1 MRVLQNE
8 VAGVKRELEDLRGEW
23 EEYKKPISEEI
34 FEKKQEIQ
42 DKRVEYQFKADKIKG
57 IKREIKEAIQELDH
71 KRQTLAFMEAEF
83 AKLPKD
89 LNRNQYLK
97 RINEIIGNLKAQKTE
112 IKGILEE
119 IREIQRDTEG
129 VVASIK
135 RIDADVEDFIFN
147 EAKKD
152 KVAMSIYKEIIRL
165 KENFDKLV
173 VSVQEQNKVKNGI
186 REVET
191 KLEDFRIKYK
201 NMEEINKLENDLN
214 AIKQEN
220 LNLRRQ
226 LGL

>member
-1 MRVLQNE
+1 
-8 VAGVKRELEDLRGEW
+8 
-23 EEYKKPISEEI
+23 
-34 FEKKQEIQ
+34 
-42 DKRVEYQFKADKIKG
+42 
-57 IKREIKEAIQELDH
+57 
-71 KRQTLAFMEAEF
+71 
-83 AKLPKD
+83 
-89 LNRNQYLK
+89 
-97 RINEIIGNLKAQKTE
+97 
-112 IKGILEE
+112 LEE

-220 LNLRRQ
+220 LTLRRQ